1 MCGRYSITTA
11 PEAMRRL
18 FKFKNDTPNL
28 RPNHNCAPTQ
38 SLPVIR
44 LDEDGDR
51 ELVTLKWGLIPF
63 WAKDAKIA
71 YSTINARAETV
82 AEKPAFRAA
91 FKKRRC
97 LIPADGFY
105 EWQPGEKKQPYRI
118 TMKDGE
124 PFAMAGLWE
133 RWDKGEEPLES
144 FTIIVTSGNSLM
156 KPIHDR
162 MPVILDPDTWDHW
175 LTATD
180 TAIPLALL
188 QSYSAKKMAAYKV
201 STRVNSPKNN
211 DATVLDPVT

>member
-11 PEAMRRL
+11 PEAMQRL
-18 FKFKNDTPNL
+18 FKFTNAIPNL
-28 RPNHNCAPTQ
+28 RPNYNAAPTQ
-38 SLPVIR
+38 TLPVVR
-44 LDEDGDR
+44 LDPKGKR
-51 ELVTLKWGLIPF
+51 ELVQLKWGLIPI

-82 AEKPAFRAA
+82 HEKPAFRTA
-91 FKKRRC
+91 FRKRRC
-97 LIPADGFY
+97 LVPADGFY

-144 FTIIVTSGNSLM
+144 FTIIVTAGNSLM

-162 MPVILDPDTWDHW
+162 MPVILPPETWDHW
-175 LTATD
+175 LTAAD
-180 TAIPLALL
+180 AAIPMALL
-188 QSYSAKKMAAYKV
+188 QSYPASRMAAYKV

-211 DATVLDPVT
+211 DAEVIAPL